1 MDTHLLYQNLAVIA
15 AFLLIYSL
23 IAGRFESKLVNG
35 PLLFLLTGWLLGP
48 GGLALLS
55 LSIDSAGIKLLAEL
69 TLVIVLFNDAANTN
83 WQILLANRQL
93 PIRLLM
99 IGLPLT
105 LIAGALFGHWI
116 FPDLPLLEMAIL
128 STILAPTDAAL
139 GKAVVSNPA
148 VPAPVRE
155 GLNQESGLNDGIC
168 VPVLLLLLALI
179 SPTEQHT
186 GTATLAITLMLEEI
200 GIGLL
205 VAFVLTSLTIRL
217 LKIAYLNGW
226 QLPLW
231 RQLTMPGLALLC
243 FALAQTL
250 GGSGFIAAFV
260 GGLFIGHRLGEH
272 KHAYMDSCE
281 GYGDLLSV
289 VIWMVFGATLMPML
303 PESAALAI
311 LALCR
316 CQPHPAADGAG
327 LAQPYRYRPQTRA
340 QALYRLVRAAG
351 PCQHRLC
358 GDGAA
363 KRAGAD
369 RPAPHHRHRALHH
382 HIERAAARPHRQP
395 LGRAFQASLS
405 QAAPIKMPPTGGIFF
420 RGMGH

>member
-1 MDTHLLYQNLAVIA
+1 MDASLIYQNLAVIA

-23 IAGRFESKLVNG
+23 IAGRFESRLING
-35 PLLFLLTGWLLGP
+35 PLLFLLMGWLLGP
-48 GGLALLS
+48 GGIELLS
-55 LSIDSAGIKLLAEL
+55 LSIDSDGIKLLAEL
-69 TLVIVLFNDAANTN
+69 TLVIVLFSDAANTN
-83 WQILLANRQL
+83 WQVLLANRSL
-93 PIRLLM
+93 PIRLLL

-105 LIAGALFGHWI
+105 LLAGTLFGRWVY
-116 FPDLPLLEMAIL
+116 PDLPLLELAIL

-148 VPAPVRE
+148 VPAPIRE

-179 SPTEQHT
+179 APTEQHSGT
-186 GTATLAITLMLEEI
+186 GLLAITLLLEEI

-205 VAFVLTSLTIRL
+205 VAWGLTTFTLRL
-217 LKIAYLNGW
+217 LKTSYLNGW

-260 GGLFIGHRLGEH
+260 GGLLMGRKLGEH
-272 KHAYMDSCE
+272 KHAYLDSCE

-303 PESAALAI
+303 TELLHWQYWLYAAASLTLLRMLPVWLSLLGTGLRLELKLFI
-311 LALCR
+311 GWFGPR
-316 CQPHPAADGAG
+316 G
-327 LAQPYRYRPQTRA
+327 LASIVFAVMVLQNEPALLGQRPIIAT
-340 QALYRLVRAAG
+340 V
-351 PCQHRLC
+351 LC
-358 GDGAA
+358 TIILSVI
-363 KRAGAD
+363 
-369 RPAPHHRHRALHH
+369 LHGLS
-382 HIERAAARPHRQP
+382 ANPWVARFKPR
-395 LGRAFQASLS
+395 
-405 QAAPIKMPPTGGIFF
+405 
-420 RGMGH
+420 

>member
-1 MDTHLLYQNLAVIA
+1 MDASLIYQNLAVIA

-23 IAGRFESKLVNG
+23 IAGRFESRLING
-35 PLLFLLTGWLLGP
+35 PLLFLLMGWLLGP
-48 GGLALLS
+48 GGIELLS
-55 LSIDSAGIKLLAEL
+55 LSIDSDGIKLLAEL
-69 TLVIVLFNDAANTN
+69 TLVIVLFSDAANTN
-83 WQILLANRQL
+83 WQVLLANRSL
-93 PIRLLM
+93 PIRLLL

-105 LIAGALFGHWI
+105 LLAGTLFGRWI
-116 FPDLPLLEMAIL
+116 YPDLPLLELAIL

-148 VPAPVRE
+148 VPAPIRE

-179 SPTEQHT
+179 APTEQHT
-186 GTATLAITLMLEEI
+186 GTGLLAITLLLEEI

-205 VAFVLTSLTIRL
+205 VAWGLTTFTLRL
-217 LKIAYLNGW
+217 LKTSYLNGW

-260 GGLFIGHRLGEH
+260 GGLLMGRKLGEH
-272 KHAYMDSCE
+272 KHAYLDSCE

-303 PESAALAI
+303 AELLHWQYWLYAAASLTLLRMVPVWLSLLGTGLKLELKLFI
-311 LALCR
+311 GWFGPR
-316 CQPHPAADGAG
+316 G
-327 LAQPYRYRPQTRA
+327 LASIVFAVMVLQNEPALLGQRPIIAT
-340 QALYRLVRAAG
+340 V
-351 PCQHRLC
+351 LC
-358 GDGAA
+358 TIILSVI
-363 KRAGAD
+363 
-369 RPAPHHRHRALHH
+369 LHGLT
-382 HIERAAARPHRQP
+382 ANPWVARFKPR
-395 LGRAFQASLS
+395 
-405 QAAPIKMPPTGGIFF
+405 
-420 RGMGH
+420 

>member
-1 MDTHLLYQNLAVIA
+1 MDASLIYQNLAVLA

-23 IAGRFESKLVNG
+23 IAGRFESRLING
-35 PLLFLLTGWLLGP
+35 PLLFLLMGWLLGS
-48 GGLALLS
+48 GGLGLLS
-55 LSIDSAGIKLLAEL
+55 LSINSNGIKLLAEL
-69 TLVIVLFNDAANTN
+69 TLVIVLFSDAANTN
-83 WQILLANRQL
+83 WQVLAANRAL
-93 PIRLLM
+93 PMRLLL

-105 LIAGALFGHWI
+105 LIGGTLFGLWLY
-116 FPDLPLLEMAIL
+116 PDLPLLEIAIL

-148 VPAPVRE
+148 VPAPIRE

-179 SPTEQHT
+179 APTEQHAGT
-186 GTATLAITLMLEEI
+186 GMLAVTLLLEEI

-205 VAFVLTSLTIRL
+205 VALVLASLTIRL
-217 LKIAYLNGW
+217 LKTSYLNGW

-260 GGLFIGHRLGEH
+260 GGLLIGHRLGEH

-303 PESAALAI
+303 PELLHWQYWLYAAASLTLLRMLPVWLSLLGTGLKPELKLFI
-311 LALCR
+311 GWFGPR
-316 CQPHPAADGAG
+316 G
-327 LAQPYRYRPQTRA
+327 LASIVFAVMVLQHEP
-340 QALYRLVRAAG
+340 ALLGQKPIIATVLCTIVLSVILHGISANPWVRRFKVA
-351 PCQHRLC
+351 
-358 GDGAA
+358 
-363 KRAGAD
+363 
-369 RPAPHHRHRALHH
+369 
-382 HIERAAARPHRQP
+382 
-395 LGRAFQASLS
+395 
-405 QAAPIKMPPTGGIFF
+405 
-420 RGMGH
+420 

>member
-1 MDTHLLYQNLAVIA
+1 MDASLIYQNLAVLA

-23 IAGRFESKLVNG
+23 IAGRFESRLING
-35 PLLFLLTGWLLGP
+35 PLLFLLMGWLLGP
-48 GGLALLS
+48 GGLGLLS
-55 LSIDSAGIKLLAEL
+55 LSVNSEGIKLLAEL

-83 WQILLANRQL
+83 WQVLAANRAL
-93 PIRLLM
+93 PIRLLL

-105 LIAGALFGHWI
+105 LLGGTLFGLWLY
-116 FPDLPLLEMAIL
+116 PDLPLLELAIL

-148 VPAPVRE
+148 VPAPIRE

-179 SPTEQHT
+179 APTEQHT
-186 GTATLAITLMLEEI
+186 GTGMLAMTLLLEEI

-205 VAFVLTSLTIRL
+205 VALVLTSLTIRL
-217 LKIAYLNGW
+217 LKTSYLNGW

-260 GGLFIGHRLGEH
+260 GGLLMGRRLGEH

-303 PESAALAI
+303 PILLHWQYWLYAAASLTLLRMLPVWLSLLGTGQPFELI
-311 LALCR
+311 LFIGWFGPR
-316 CQPHPAADGAG
+316 G
-327 LAQPYRYRPQTRA
+327 LASIVFAVMVLQHKP
-340 QALYRLVRAAG
+340 ALLGQEPIIATVLCTIILSVILHGISANPWVRRFKTA
-351 PCQHRLC
+351 
-358 GDGAA
+358 
-363 KRAGAD
+363 
-369 RPAPHHRHRALHH
+369 
-382 HIERAAARPHRQP
+382 
-395 LGRAFQASLS
+395 
-405 QAAPIKMPPTGGIFF
+405 
-420 RGMGH
+420 

>member
-1 MDTHLLYQNLAVIA
+1 MDASLIYQNLAVLA

-23 IAGRFESKLVNG
+23 IAGRFESRLING
-35 PLLFLLTGWLLGP
+35 PLLFLLMGWLLGS
-48 GGLALLS
+48 GGLGLLS
-55 LSIDSAGIKLLAEL
+55 LSINSNGIKLLAEL
-69 TLVIVLFNDAANTN
+69 TLVIVLFSDAANTN
-83 WQILLANRQL
+83 WQVLAANRAL
-93 PIRLLM
+93 PMRLLL

-105 LIAGALFGHWI
+105 LIGGTLFGLWLY
-116 FPDLPLLEMAIL
+116 PDLPLLEIAIL

-148 VPAPVRE
+148 VPAPIRE

-179 SPTEQHT
+179 APTEQHAGT
-186 GTATLAITLMLEEI
+186 GMLAVTLLLEEI

-205 VAFVLTSLTIRL
+205 VALVLVSLTIRL
-217 LKIAYLNGW
+217 LKTSYLNGW

-260 GGLFIGHRLGEH
+260 GGLLIGHRLGEH

-303 PESAALAI
+303 PELLHWQYWLYAAASLTLLRMLPVWLSLLGTGLKPELKLFI
-311 LALCR
+311 GWFGPR
-316 CQPHPAADGAG
+316 G
-327 LAQPYRYRPQTRA
+327 LASIVFAVMVLQHEP
-340 QALYRLVRAAG
+340 ALLGQKPIIATVLCTIVLSVILHGISANHWVRRFKAA
-351 PCQHRLC
+351 
-358 GDGAA
+358 
-363 KRAGAD
+363 
-369 RPAPHHRHRALHH
+369 
-382 HIERAAARPHRQP
+382 
-395 LGRAFQASLS
+395 
-405 QAAPIKMPPTGGIFF
+405 
-420 RGMGH
+420 

>member
-1 MDTHLLYQNLAVIA
+1 MDAHLLYQNLAVIA

-48 GGLALLS
+48 GGLELLS

-83 WQILLANRQL
+83 WQVLLANRQL
-93 PIRLLM
+93 PIRLLL

-105 LIAGALFGHWI
+105 LLCGALFGHWI

-179 SPTEQHT
+179 APTEQHA

-217 LKIAYLNGW
+217 LKITYLNGW

-289 VIWMVFGATLMPML
+289 VIWMVFGATLMPIL
-303 PESAALAI
+303 PELLHWQYWLYAI
-311 LALCR
+311 ASLTLLR
-316 CQPHPAADGAG
+316 MVPVWLSLIGTGLKPELKLFIGWFGPRG
-327 LAQPYRYRPQTRA
+327 LASIVFAVMVLQNEPSLIGQRPIIAT
-340 QALYRLVRAAG
+340 V
-351 PCQHRLC
+351 LC
-358 GDGAA
+358 TIILSVI
-363 KRAGAD
+363 
-369 RPAPHHRHRALHH
+369 LHGLTANPWV
-382 HIERAAARPHRQP
+382 ERFKPR
-395 LGRAFQASLS
+395 
-405 QAAPIKMPPTGGIFF
+405 
-420 RGMGH
+420 

>member
-1 MDTHLLYQNLAVIA
+1 MDAHLLYQNLAVIA
-15 AFLLIYSL
+15 AFLLLYSL

-48 GGLALLS
+48 GGLELLS

-83 WQILLANRQL
+83 WQVLLANRQL
-93 PIRLLM
+93 PIRLLL

-105 LIAGALFGHWI
+105 LLCGALFGHWI

-179 SPTEQHT
+179 APTEQHA
-186 GTATLAITLMLEEI
+186 GTARLAITLMLEEI

-217 LKIAYLNGW
+217 LKISYLNGW

-289 VIWMVFGATLMPML
+289 VIWMVFGATLMPIL
-303 PESAALAI
+303 PELLHWQYWLYAI
-311 LALCR
+311 ASLTLLR
-316 CQPHPAADGAG
+316 MVPVWLSLIGTGLKPELKLFIGWFGPRG
-327 LAQPYRYRPQTRA
+327 LASIVFAVMVLQNEP
-340 QALYRLVRAAG
+340 ALIGQG
-351 PCQHRLC
+351 PIIATVLC
-358 GDGAA
+358 TIILSVI
-363 KRAGAD
+363 
-369 RPAPHHRHRALHH
+369 LHGLTANPWV
-382 HIERAAARPHRQP
+382 ERFKPR
-395 LGRAFQASLS
+395 
-405 QAAPIKMPPTGGIFF
+405 
-420 RGMGH
+420 

>member
-1 MDTHLLYQNLAVIA
+1 MDASLIYQNLAVIA

-23 IAGRFESKLVNG
+23 IAGRFESRLING
-35 PLLFLLTGWLLGP
+35 PLLFLLMGWLLGP
-48 GGLALLS
+48 GGIELLS
-55 LSIDSAGIKLLAEL
+55 LSIDSDGIKLLAEL
-69 TLVIVLFNDAANTN
+69 TLVIVLFSDAANTN
-83 WQILLANRQL
+83 WQVLLANRSL
-93 PIRLLM
+93 PIRLLL

-105 LIAGALFGHWI
+105 LAAGTLFGRWI
-116 FPDLPLLEMAIL
+116 YPDLPLLELAIL

-148 VPAPVRE
+148 VPAPIRE

-179 SPTEQHT
+179 APTEQHSGT
-186 GTATLAITLMLEEI
+186 GLLAITLLLEEI

-205 VAFVLTSLTIRL
+205 VAWGLTTFTLRL
-217 LKIAYLNGW
+217 LKASYLNGW

-260 GGLFIGHRLGEH
+260 GGLLMGRKLGEH
-272 KHAYMDSCE
+272 KHAYLDSCE

-303 PESAALAI
+303 AELLHWQYWLYAAASLTLLRMLPVWLSLLGTGLKLELKLFI
-311 LALCR
+311 GWFGPR
-316 CQPHPAADGAG
+316 G
-327 LAQPYRYRPQTRA
+327 LASIVFAVMVLQNEPALLGQRPIIAT
-340 QALYRLVRAAG
+340 V
-351 PCQHRLC
+351 LC
-358 GDGAA
+358 TIILSVI
-363 KRAGAD
+363 
-369 RPAPHHRHRALHH
+369 LHGLT
-382 HIERAAARPHRQP
+382 ANPWVARFKPR
-395 LGRAFQASLS
+395 
-405 QAAPIKMPPTGGIFF
+405 
-420 RGMGH
+420 

>member
-1 MDTHLLYQNLAVIA
+1 MDAHLLYQNLAVIA

-48 GGLALLS
+48 GGLELLS

-83 WQILLANRQL
+83 WQVLLANRQL
-93 PIRLLM
+93 PIRLLL

-105 LIAGALFGHWI
+105 LLCGALFGHWI

-179 SPTEQHT
+179 APTEQHA

-217 LKIAYLNGW
+217 LKISYLNGW

-289 VIWMVFGATLMPML
+289 VIWMVFGATLMPIL
-303 PESAALAI
+303 PELLHWQYWLYAI
-311 LALCR
+311 ASLTLLR
-316 CQPHPAADGAG
+316 MVPVWLSLIGTGLKPELKLFIGWFGPRG
-327 LAQPYRYRPQTRA
+327 LASIVFAVMVLQNEPSLIGQRPIIAT
-340 QALYRLVRAAG
+340 V
-351 PCQHRLC
+351 LC
-358 GDGAA
+358 TIILSVI
-363 KRAGAD
+363 
-369 RPAPHHRHRALHH
+369 LHGLSATPWV
-382 HIERAAARPHRQP
+382 ERFKPR
-395 LGRAFQASLS
+395 
-405 QAAPIKMPPTGGIFF
+405 
-420 RGMGH
+420 

>member
-1 MDTHLLYQNLAVIA
+1 MDASLIYQNLAVLA

-23 IAGRFESKLVNG
+23 LAGRFESRLING
-35 PLLFLLTGWLLGP
+35 PLLFLLMGWLLGP
-48 GGLALLS
+48 GGLGLMS
-55 LSIDSAGIKLLAEL
+55 LSVDSEGIKLLAEL

-83 WQILLANRQL
+83 WQVLAANRAL
-93 PIRLLM
+93 PIRLLL

-105 LIAGALFGHWI
+105 LLGGTLFGLWLY
-116 FPDLPLLEMAIL
+116 PDLPLLELAIL

-148 VPAPVRE
+148 VPAPIRE

-179 SPTEQHT
+179 APTEQHAGT
-186 GTATLAITLMLEEI
+186 GMLAITLLLEEI

-205 VAFVLTSLTIRL
+205 VALVLTSLIIRL
-217 LKIAYLNGW
+217 LKTSYLNGW

-231 RQLTMPGLALLC
+231 RQLTMPRLALLC

-260 GGLFIGHRLGEH
+260 GGLLMGRRLGDH

-303 PESAALAI
+303 PDLLHWQYWLYAVASLTLLRMLPVWLSLLGTGLKPELI
-311 LALCR
+311 LFIGWFGPR
-316 CQPHPAADGAG
+316 G
-327 LAQPYRYRPQTRA
+327 LASIVFAVMVLQHEP
-340 QALYRLVRAAG
+340 ALLGQEPIIATVLCTIILSVILHGISANPWVRRFKTA
-351 PCQHRLC
+351 
-358 GDGAA
+358 
-363 KRAGAD
+363 
-369 RPAPHHRHRALHH
+369 
-382 HIERAAARPHRQP
+382 
-395 LGRAFQASLS
+395 
-405 QAAPIKMPPTGGIFF
+405 
-420 RGMGH
+420 

>member
-1 MDTHLLYQNLAVIA
+1 MDASLIYQNLAVIA

-23 IAGRFESKLVNG
+23 IAGRFESRLING
-35 PLLFLLTGWLLGP
+35 PLLFLLMGWLLGP
-48 GGLALLS
+48 GGIELLS
-55 LSIDSAGIKLLAEL
+55 LSIDSDGIKLLAEL
-69 TLVIVLFNDAANTN
+69 TLVIVLFSDAANTD
-83 WQILLANRQL
+83 WQVLLANRSL
-93 PIRLLM
+93 PIRLLL

-105 LIAGALFGHWI
+105 LLAGALFGHWL
-116 FPDLPLLEMAIL
+116 FPDLPLLELAIL

-148 VPAPVRE
+148 VPAPIRE

-179 SPTEQHT
+179 APTEQHSGT
-186 GTATLAITLMLEEI
+186 GLLALTLLLEEI

-205 VAFVLTSLTIRL
+205 VAWGLTTFTLRL
-217 LKIAYLNGW
+217 LKTSYLNGW

-260 GGLFIGHRLGEH
+260 GGLLMGRKLGEH
-272 KHAYMDSCE
+272 KHAYLDSCE

-303 PESAALAI
+303 AELLHWQYWLYAAASLTLLRMVPVWLSLLGTGLKLELKLFI
-311 LALCR
+311 GWFGPR
-316 CQPHPAADGAG
+316 G
-327 LAQPYRYRPQTRA
+327 LASIVFAVMVLQNEPALLGQRPIIAT
-340 QALYRLVRAAG
+340 V
-351 PCQHRLC
+351 LC
-358 GDGAA
+358 TIILSVI
-363 KRAGAD
+363 
-369 RPAPHHRHRALHH
+369 LHGLT
-382 HIERAAARPHRQP
+382 ANPWVARFKPR
-395 LGRAFQASLS
+395 
-405 QAAPIKMPPTGGIFF
+405 
-420 RGMGH
+420 

>member
-1 MDTHLLYQNLAVIA
+1 MDAHLLYQNLAVIA
-15 AFLLIYSL
+15 AFLLLYSL

-48 GGLALLS
+48 GGLELLS

-83 WQILLANRQL
+83 WQVLLANRQL
-93 PIRLLM
+93 PIRLLL

-105 LIAGALFGHWI
+105 LLCGALFGHWI

-179 SPTEQHT
+179 APTEQHA

-205 VAFVLTSLTIRL
+205 VAFVLTSFTIRL
-217 LKIAYLNGW
+217 LKISYLNGW

-289 VIWMVFGATLMPML
+289 VIWMVFGATLMPIL
-303 PESAALAI
+303 PELLHWQYWLYAI
-311 LALCR
+311 ASLTLLR
-316 CQPHPAADGAG
+316 MVPVWLSLIGTGLKPELKLFIGWFGPRG
-327 LAQPYRYRPQTRA
+327 LASIVFAVMVLQNEPSLIGQRPIIAT
-340 QALYRLVRAAG
+340 V
-351 PCQHRLC
+351 LC
-358 GDGAA
+358 TIILSVI
-363 KRAGAD
+363 
-369 RPAPHHRHRALHH
+369 LHGLTANPWV
-382 HIERAAARPHRQP
+382 ERFKPR
-395 LGRAFQASLS
+395 
-405 QAAPIKMPPTGGIFF
+405 
-420 RGMGH
+420 

>member
-1 MDTHLLYQNLAVIA
+1 MDASLIYQNLAVIA
-15 AFLLIYSL
+15 AFLLVYSL
-23 IAGRFESKLVNG
+23 IAGRFESRLVNG
-35 PLLFLLTGWLLGP
+35 PLLFLLMGWLLGP
-48 GGLALLS
+48 GGIELLS
-55 LSIDSAGIKLLAEL
+55 LSIDSDGIKLLAEL
-69 TLVIVLFNDAANTN
+69 TLVIVLFSDAANTN
-83 WQILLANRQL
+83 WQVLLANRAL
-93 PIRLLM
+93 PIRLLL

-105 LIAGALFGHWI
+105 LAAGALFGHWL

-148 VPAPVRE
+148 VPAPIRE

-179 SPTEQHT
+179 APTEQHSGT
-186 GTATLAITLMLEEI
+186 GLLALTLLLEEI

-205 VAFVLTSLTIRL
+205 VAWGLTSLTLRL
-217 LKIAYLNGW
+217 LKTSYLNGW

-260 GGLFIGHRLGEH
+260 GGLLIGRKLGEH
-272 KHAYMDSCE
+272 KHAYLDSCE

-303 PESAALAI
+303 TELLHWQYWLYAAASLTLLRMLPVWLSLLGTGLKPELKLFI
-311 LALCR
+311 GWFGPR
-316 CQPHPAADGAG
+316 G
-327 LAQPYRYRPQTRA
+327 LASIVFAVMVLQHEPTLLGQRPIIAT
-340 QALYRLVRAAG
+340 V
-351 PCQHRLC
+351 LC
-358 GDGAA
+358 TIILSVILHGISANPWVA
-363 KRAGAD
+363 RFK
-369 RPAPHHRHRALHH
+369 PH
-382 HIERAAARPHRQP
+382 
-395 LGRAFQASLS
+395 
-405 QAAPIKMPPTGGIFF
+405 
-420 RGMGH
+420 

>member
-1 MDTHLLYQNLAVIA
+1 MDASLIYQNLAVIA

-23 IAGRFESKLVNG
+23 IAGRFESRLING
-35 PLLFLLTGWLLGP
+35 PLLFLLMGWLLGP
-48 GGLALLS
+48 GGIELLS
-55 LSIDSAGIKLLAEL
+55 LSIDSDGIKLLAEL
-69 TLVIVLFNDAANTN
+69 TLVIVLFSDAANTN
-83 WQILLANRQL
+83 WQVLLANRSL
-93 PIRLLM
+93 PIRLLL

-105 LIAGALFGHWI
+105 LLAGTLFGRWVY
-116 FPDLPLLEMAIL
+116 PDLPLLELAIL

-148 VPAPVRE
+148 VPAPIRE

-179 SPTEQHT
+179 APTEQHSGT
-186 GTATLAITLMLEEI
+186 GLLAITLLLEEI

-205 VAFVLTSLTIRL
+205 VAWGLTTFTLRL
-217 LKIAYLNGW
+217 LKASYLNGW

-260 GGLFIGHRLGEH
+260 GGLLMGRKLGEH
-272 KHAYMDSCE
+272 KHAYLDSCE

-303 PESAALAI
+303 TELLHWQYWLYAAASLTLLRMVPVWLSLLGTGLKLELKLFI
-311 LALCR
+311 GWFGPR
-316 CQPHPAADGAG
+316 G
-327 LAQPYRYRPQTRA
+327 LASIVFAVMVLQNEP
-340 QALYRLVRAAG
+340 
-351 PCQHRLC
+351 
-358 GDGAA
+358 
-363 KRAGAD
+363 
-369 RPAPHHRHRALHH
+369 ALHGQRPIIATVLCTIILSVILH
-382 HIERAAARPHRQP
+382 GLTANPWVARFKPR
-395 LGRAFQASLS
+395 
-405 QAAPIKMPPTGGIFF
+405 
-420 RGMGH
+420 

>member
-1 MDTHLLYQNLAVIA
+1 MDAHLLYQNLAVIA
-15 AFLLIYSL
+15 AFLLLYSL

-48 GGLALLS
+48 GGLELLS

-83 WQILLANRQL
+83 WQVLLANRQL
-93 PIRLLM
+93 PIRLLL

-105 LIAGALFGHWI
+105 LLCGALFGHWL

-148 VPAPVRE
+148 VPAPLRE

-179 SPTEQHT
+179 APTEEHT
-186 GTATLAITLMLEEI
+186 GTAALAITLMLEEI

-217 LKIAYLNGW
+217 LKVSYLNGW

-260 GGLFIGHRLGEH
+260 GGLLMGRRLGEH

-289 VIWMVFGATLMPML
+289 VIWMVFGATLMPIL
-303 PESAALAI
+303 PELLHWQYWLYAI
-311 LALCR
+311 ASLTLLRMAPVWLSLIGTDLKPELKLFIGWFGPR
-316 CQPHPAADGAG
+316 G
-327 LAQPYRYRPQTRA
+327 LASIVFAVMVLQNEPSLIGQRPIIAT
-340 QALYRLVRAAG
+340 V
-351 PCQHRLC
+351 LC
-358 GDGAA
+358 TIILSVI
-363 KRAGAD
+363 
-369 RPAPHHRHRALHH
+369 LHGLTANPWV
-382 HIERAAARPHRQP
+382 ERFKPR
-395 LGRAFQASLS
+395 
-405 QAAPIKMPPTGGIFF
+405 
-420 RGMGH
+420 

>member
-1 MDTHLLYQNLAVIA
+1 MDASLIYQNLAVFA

-23 IAGRFESKLVNG
+23 IAGRFESRLING
-35 PLLFLLTGWLLGP
+35 PLLFLLMGWLLGP
-48 GGLALLS
+48 GGLGLLS
-55 LSIDSAGIKLLAEL
+55 LSVNSEGIKLLAEL

-83 WQILLANRQL
+83 WQVLAANRAL
-93 PIRLLM
+93 PIRLLL

-105 LIAGALFGHWI
+105 LLGGTLFGLWLY
-116 FPDLPLLEMAIL
+116 PDLPLLELAIL

-148 VPAPVRE
+148 VPAPIRE

-179 SPTEQHT
+179 APTEQHT
-186 GTATLAITLMLEEI
+186 GTGMLAMTLLLEEI

-205 VAFVLTSLTIRL
+205 VALVLTSLTIRL
-217 LKIAYLNGW
+217 LKTSYLNGW

-260 GGLFIGHRLGEH
+260 GGLLMGRRLGEH

-303 PESAALAI
+303 PMLLHWQYWLYAAASLTLLRMLPVWLSLLGTGQSFELKLFI
-311 LALCR
+311 GWFGPR
-316 CQPHPAADGAG
+316 G
-327 LAQPYRYRPQTRA
+327 LASIVFAVMVLQHEP
-340 QALYRLVRAAG
+340 ALLGQEPIIATVLCTIILSVILHSISANPWVRRFKTA
-351 PCQHRLC
+351 
-358 GDGAA
+358 
-363 KRAGAD
+363 
-369 RPAPHHRHRALHH
+369 
-382 HIERAAARPHRQP
+382 
-395 LGRAFQASLS
+395 
-405 QAAPIKMPPTGGIFF
+405 
-420 RGMGH
+420 

>member
-1 MDTHLLYQNLAVIA
+1 MDASLIYQNLAVIA

-23 IAGRFESKLVNG
+23 IAGRFESRLING
-35 PLLFLLTGWLLGP
+35 PLLFLLMGWLLGP
-48 GGLALLS
+48 GGIELLS
-55 LSIDSAGIKLLAEL
+55 LSIDSDGIKLLAEL
-69 TLVIVLFNDAANTN
+69 TLVIVLFSDAANTN
-83 WQILLANRQL
+83 WQVLLANRSL
-93 PIRLLM
+93 PIRLLL

-105 LIAGALFGHWI
+105 LLAGTLFGRWVY
-116 FPDLPLLEMAIL
+116 PDLPLLELAIL

-148 VPAPVRE
+148 VPAPIRE

-179 SPTEQHT
+179 APTEQHSGT
-186 GTATLAITLMLEEI
+186 GLLAITLLLEEI

-205 VAFVLTSLTIRL
+205 VAWGLTTFTLRL
-217 LKIAYLNGW
+217 LKASYLNGW

-260 GGLFIGHRLGEH
+260 GGLLMGRKLGEH
-272 KHAYMDSCE
+272 KHAYLDSCE

-303 PESAALAI
+303 AELLHWQYWLYAAASLTLLRMLPVWLSLLGTGLKLELKLFI
-311 LALCR
+311 GWFGPR
-316 CQPHPAADGAG
+316 G
-327 LAQPYRYRPQTRA
+327 LASIVFAVMVLQNEPALLGQRPIIAT
-340 QALYRLVRAAG
+340 V
-351 PCQHRLC
+351 LC
-358 GDGAA
+358 TIILSVI
-363 KRAGAD
+363 
-369 RPAPHHRHRALHH
+369 LHGLT
-382 HIERAAARPHRQP
+382 ANPWVARFKPR
-395 LGRAFQASLS
+395 
-405 QAAPIKMPPTGGIFF
+405 
-420 RGMGH
+420 

>member
-15 AFLLIYSL
+15 AFLLVYSL

-48 GGLALLS
+48 GGLELLS

-83 WQILLANRQL
+83 WQVLLANRQL
-93 PIRLLM
+93 PIRLLL

-105 LIAGALFGHWI
+105 LLCGALFGHWI

-179 SPTEQHT
+179 APTEQHA

-217 LKIAYLNGW
+217 LKISYLNGW

-289 VIWMVFGATLMPML
+289 VIWMVFGATLMPIL
-303 PESAALAI
+303 PELLHWQYWLYAI
-311 LALCR
+311 ASLTLLR
-316 CQPHPAADGAG
+316 MVPVWLSLIGTGLKPELKLFIGWFGPRG
-327 LAQPYRYRPQTRA
+327 LASIVFAVMVLQNEPSLIGQRPIIAT
-340 QALYRLVRAAG
+340 V
-351 PCQHRLC
+351 LC
-358 GDGAA
+358 TIILSVI
-363 KRAGAD
+363 
-369 RPAPHHRHRALHH
+369 LHGLTANPWV
-382 HIERAAARPHRQP
+382 ERFKPR
-395 LGRAFQASLS
+395 
-405 QAAPIKMPPTGGIFF
+405 
-420 RGMGH
+420 

>member
-1 MDTHLLYQNLAVIA
+1 MDASLIYQNLAVLA

-23 IAGRFESKLVNG
+23 IAGRFESRLING
-35 PLLFLLTGWLLGP
+35 PLLFLLMGWLLGP
-48 GGLALLS
+48 GGLGLLS
-55 LSIDSAGIKLLAEL
+55 LSVNSEGIKLLAEL

-83 WQILLANRQL
+83 WQVLAANRAL
-93 PIRLLM
+93 PIRLLL

-105 LIAGALFGHWI
+105 LLGGTLFGLWLY
-116 FPDLPLLEMAIL
+116 PDLPLLELAIL

-148 VPAPVRE
+148 VPAPIRE

-179 SPTEQHT
+179 APTEQHAGT
-186 GTATLAITLMLEEI
+186 GMLAITLLLEEI

-205 VAFVLTSLTIRL
+205 VALVLTSLTIRL
-217 LKIAYLNGW
+217 LKTSYLNGW

-260 GGLFIGHRLGEH
+260 GGLLMGRRLGEH

-303 PESAALAI
+303 PMLLHWQYWLYAAASLTLLRMLPVWLSLLGTGQSFELKLFI
-311 LALCR
+311 GWFGPR
-316 CQPHPAADGAG
+316 G
-327 LAQPYRYRPQTRA
+327 LASIVFAVMVLQHEP
-340 QALYRLVRAAG
+340 ALLGQEPIIATVLCTIILSVILHGISANPWVRRFKTA
-351 PCQHRLC
+351 
-358 GDGAA
+358 
-363 KRAGAD
+363 
-369 RPAPHHRHRALHH
+369 
-382 HIERAAARPHRQP
+382 
-395 LGRAFQASLS
+395 
-405 QAAPIKMPPTGGIFF
+405 
-420 RGMGH
+420 

>member
-1 MDTHLLYQNLAVIA
+1 MDAHLLYQNLAVIA
-15 AFLLIYSL
+15 AFLLVYSL

-48 GGLALLS
+48 GGLELLS

-83 WQILLANRQL
+83 WQVLLANRQL
-93 PIRLLM
+93 PIRLLL

-105 LIAGALFGHWI
+105 LLCGALFGHWI

-179 SPTEQHT
+179 APTEQHA

-217 LKIAYLNGW
+217 LKISYLNGW

-289 VIWMVFGATLMPML
+289 VIWMVFGATLMPIL
-303 PESAALAI
+303 PELLHWQYWLYAI
-311 LALCR
+311 ASLTLLR
-316 CQPHPAADGAG
+316 MVPVWLSLIGTGLKPELKLFIGWFGPRG
-327 LAQPYRYRPQTRA
+327 LASIVFAVMVLQNEPSLIGQRPIIAT
-340 QALYRLVRAAG
+340 V
-351 PCQHRLC
+351 LC
-358 GDGAA
+358 TIILSVL
-363 KRAGAD
+363 
-369 RPAPHHRHRALHH
+369 LHGLTANPWV
-382 HIERAAARPHRQP
+382 ERFKPR
-395 LGRAFQASLS
+395 
-405 QAAPIKMPPTGGIFF
+405 
-420 RGMGH
+420 

>member
-1 MDTHLLYQNLAVIA
+1 MDASLIYQNLAVIA

-23 IAGRFESKLVNG
+23 IAGRFESRLING
-35 PLLFLLTGWLLGP
+35 PLLFLLMGWLLGP
-48 GGLALLS
+48 GGIELLS
-55 LSIDSAGIKLLAEL
+55 LSIDSDGIKLLAEL
-69 TLVIVLFNDAANTN
+69 TLVIVLFSDAANTN
-83 WQILLANRQL
+83 WQVLLANRSL
-93 PIRLLM
+93 PIRLLL

-105 LIAGALFGHWI
+105 LLAGTLFGRWVY
-116 FPDLPLLEMAIL
+116 PDLPLLELAIL

-148 VPAPVRE
+148 VPAPIRE

-179 SPTEQHT
+179 APTEQHSGT
-186 GTATLAITLMLEEI
+186 GLLAITLLLEEI

-205 VAFVLTSLTIRL
+205 VAWGLTTFTLRL
-217 LKIAYLNGW
+217 LKTSYLNGW

-260 GGLFIGHRLGEH
+260 GGLLMGRKLGEH
-272 KHAYMDSCE
+272 KHAYLDSCE

-303 PESAALAI
+303 AELLHWQYWLYAAASLTLLRMVPVWLSLLGTGLKLELKLFI
-311 LALCR
+311 GWFGPR
-316 CQPHPAADGAG
+316 G
-327 LAQPYRYRPQTRA
+327 LASIVFAVMVLQNEPALLGQRPIIAT
-340 QALYRLVRAAG
+340 V
-351 PCQHRLC
+351 LC
-358 GDGAA
+358 TIILSII
-363 KRAGAD
+363 
-369 RPAPHHRHRALHH
+369 LHGLT
-382 HIERAAARPHRQP
+382 ANPWVARFKPR
-395 LGRAFQASLS
+395 
-405 QAAPIKMPPTGGIFF
+405 
-420 RGMGH
+420 

>member
-1 MDTHLLYQNLAVIA
+1 MDAHLLYQNLAVIA
-15 AFLLIYSL
+15 AFLLVYSL

-48 GGLALLS
+48 GGLELLS

-83 WQILLANRQL
+83 WQVLLANRQL
-93 PIRLLM
+93 PIRLLL

-105 LIAGALFGHWI
+105 LLCGALFGHWI

-179 SPTEQHT
+179 APTEQHA

-217 LKIAYLNGW
+217 LKISYLNGW

-289 VIWMVFGATLMPML
+289 VIWMVFGATLMPIL
-303 PESAALAI
+303 PELLHWQYWLYAI
-311 LALCR
+311 ASLTLLR
-316 CQPHPAADGAG
+316 MVPVWLSLIGTGLKPELKLFIGWFGPRG
-327 LAQPYRYRPQTRA
+327 LASIVFAVMVLQNEPALIGQRPIIAT
-340 QALYRLVRAAG
+340 V
-351 PCQHRLC
+351 LC
-358 GDGAA
+358 AIILSVI
-363 KRAGAD
+363 
-369 RPAPHHRHRALHH
+369 LHGLTANPWV
-382 HIERAAARPHRQP
+382 ERFKPR
-395 LGRAFQASLS
+395 
-405 QAAPIKMPPTGGIFF
+405 
-420 RGMGH
+420 

>member
-1 MDTHLLYQNLAVIA
+1 MDAHLLYQNLAVIA

-48 GGLALLS
+48 GGLELLS
-55 LSIDSAGIKLLAEL
+55 LSIDSSGIKLLAEL

-83 WQILLANRQL
+83 WQVLLANRQL
-93 PIRLLM
+93 PIRLLL
-99 IGLPLT
+99 IGLLLT
-105 LIAGALFGHWI
+105 LLCGALFGHWI

-179 SPTEQHT
+179 APTEQHA

-217 LKIAYLNGW
+217 LKISYLNGW

-289 VIWMVFGATLMPML
+289 VIWMVFGATLMPILPELLHWQYWLYAIASLTLLRML
-303 PESAALAI
+303 PVWLSLIGTGLKPELKLFI
-311 LALCR
+311 GWFGPR
-316 CQPHPAADGAG
+316 G
-327 LAQPYRYRPQTRA
+327 LASIVFAVMVLQNEPSLIGQRPIIAT
-340 QALYRLVRAAG
+340 V
-351 PCQHRLC
+351 LC
-358 GDGAA
+358 TIILSVI
-363 KRAGAD
+363 
-369 RPAPHHRHRALHH
+369 LHGLTANPWV
-382 HIERAAARPHRQP
+382 ERFKPR
-395 LGRAFQASLS
+395 
-405 QAAPIKMPPTGGIFF
+405 
-420 RGMGH
+420 

>member
-1 MDTHLLYQNLAVIA
+1 MDAHLLYQNLAVIA
-15 AFLLIYSL
+15 AFLLLYSL

-48 GGLALLS
+48 GGLELLS

-83 WQILLANRQL
+83 WQVLLANRQL
-93 PIRLLM
+93 PIRLLL

-105 LIAGALFGHWI
+105 LLCGALFGHWL

-148 VPAPVRE
+148 VPAPLRE

-179 SPTEQHT
+179 APTEQHA

-217 LKIAYLNGW
+217 LKISYLNGW

-243 FALAQTL
+243 FAQAQTL

-289 VIWMVFGATLMPML
+289 VIWMVFGATLMPIL
-303 PESAALAI
+303 PELLHWQFWLYAAASLTLLRMVPVWLSLI
-311 LALCR
+311 GTGLKPELKLFIGWFGPR
-316 CQPHPAADGAG
+316 G
-327 LAQPYRYRPQTRA
+327 LASIVFAVMVLQNEPALLGQRPIIATV
-340 QALYRLVRAAG
+340 LSTIILSVI
-351 PCQHRLC
+351 
-358 GDGAA
+358 
-363 KRAGAD
+363 
-369 RPAPHHRHRALHH
+369 LHGLS
-382 HIERAAARPHRQP
+382 ANPWVARFKPR
-395 LGRAFQASLS
+395 
-405 QAAPIKMPPTGGIFF
+405 
-420 RGMGH
+420 

>member
-1 MDTHLLYQNLAVIA
+1 MDAHLLYQNLAVIA
-15 AFLLIYSL
+15 AFLLLYSL

-48 GGLALLS
+48 GGLELLS

-83 WQILLANRQL
+83 WQVLLANRQL
-93 PIRLLM
+93 PIRLLL

-105 LIAGALFGHWI
+105 LLCGALFGHWI

-179 SPTEQHT
+179 APTEQHA
-186 GTATLAITLMLEEI
+186 GTARLAITLMLEEI

-217 LKIAYLNGW
+217 LKISYLNGW

-289 VIWMVFGATLMPML
+289 VIWMVFGATLMPIL
-303 PESAALAI
+303 PELLHWQYWLYAI
-311 LALCR
+311 ASLTLLR
-316 CQPHPAADGAG
+316 MVPVWLSLIGTGLKPELKLFIGWFGPRG
-327 LAQPYRYRPQTRA
+327 LASIVFAVMVLQNEPSLIGQRPIIAT
-340 QALYRLVRAAG
+340 V
-351 PCQHRLC
+351 LC
-358 GDGAA
+358 TIILSVI
-363 KRAGAD
+363 
-369 RPAPHHRHRALHH
+369 LHGLTANPWV
-382 HIERAAARPHRQP
+382 ERFKPR
-395 LGRAFQASLS
+395 
-405 QAAPIKMPPTGGIFF
+405 
-420 RGMGH
+420 

>member
-1 MDTHLLYQNLAVIA
+1 MDASLIYQNLAVFA

-23 IAGRFESKLVNG
+23 IAGRFESRLING
-35 PLLFLLTGWLLGP
+35 PLLFLLMGWLLGP
-48 GGLALLS
+48 GGLGLLS
-55 LSIDSAGIKLLAEL
+55 LSVNSEGIKLLAEL

-83 WQILLANRQL
+83 WQVLAANRAL
-93 PIRLLM
+93 PIRLLL

-105 LIAGALFGHWI
+105 LLGGTLFGLWLY
-116 FPDLPLLEMAIL
+116 PDLPLLELAIL

-148 VPAPVRE
+148 VPAPIRE

-179 SPTEQHT
+179 APTEQHT
-186 GTATLAITLMLEEI
+186 GTGMLAMTLLLEEI

-205 VAFVLTSLTIRL
+205 VALVLTSLTIRL
-217 LKIAYLNGW
+217 LKTSYLNGW

-260 GGLFIGHRLGEH
+260 GGLLMGRRLGEH

-303 PESAALAI
+303 PILLHWQYWLYAAASLTLLRMLPVWLSLLGTGLKPELI
-311 LALCR
+311 LFIGWFGPR
-316 CQPHPAADGAG
+316 G
-327 LAQPYRYRPQTRA
+327 LASIVFAVMVLQHKP
-340 QALYRLVRAAG
+340 ALLGQEPIIATVLCTIILSVILHGISANPWVRRFKTA
-351 PCQHRLC
+351 
-358 GDGAA
+358 
-363 KRAGAD
+363 
-369 RPAPHHRHRALHH
+369 
-382 HIERAAARPHRQP
+382 
-395 LGRAFQASLS
+395 
-405 QAAPIKMPPTGGIFF
+405 
-420 RGMGH
+420 

>member
-1 MDTHLLYQNLAVIA
+1 MDASLIYQNLAVIA

-23 IAGRFESKLVNG
+23 IAGRFESRLING
-35 PLLFLLTGWLLGP
+35 PLLFLLMGWLLGP
-48 GGLALLS
+48 GGIELLS
-55 LSIDSAGIKLLAEL
+55 LSIDSDGIKLLAEL
-69 TLVIVLFNDAANTN
+69 TLVIVLFSDAANTN
-83 WQILLANRQL
+83 WQVLLANRSL
-93 PIRLLM
+93 PIRLLL

-105 LIAGALFGHWI
+105 LLAGTLFGRWI
-116 FPDLPLLEMAIL
+116 YPDLPLLELAIL

-148 VPAPVRE
+148 VPAPIRE

-179 SPTEQHT
+179 APTEQHSGT
-186 GTATLAITLMLEEI
+186 GLLAITLLLEEI

-205 VAFVLTSLTIRL
+205 VAWGLTTFTLRL
-217 LKIAYLNGW
+217 LKTSYLNGW

-260 GGLFIGHRLGEH
+260 GGLLMGRKLGEH
-272 KHAYMDSCE
+272 KHAYLDSCE

-303 PESAALAI
+303 AELLHWQYWLYAAASLTLLRMLPVWLSLLGTGLKLELKLFI
-311 LALCR
+311 GWFGPR
-316 CQPHPAADGAG
+316 G
-327 LAQPYRYRPQTRA
+327 LASIVFAVMVLQNEPALLGQRPIIAT
-340 QALYRLVRAAG
+340 V
-351 PCQHRLC
+351 LC
-358 GDGAA
+358 TIILSVI
-363 KRAGAD
+363 
-369 RPAPHHRHRALHH
+369 LHGLT
-382 HIERAAARPHRQP
+382 ANPWVARFKPR
-395 LGRAFQASLS
+395 
-405 QAAPIKMPPTGGIFF
+405 
-420 RGMGH
+420 

>member
-1 MDTHLLYQNLAVIA
+1 MDASLIYQNLAVIA

-23 IAGRFESKLVNG
+23 IAGRFESRLING
-35 PLLFLLTGWLLGP
+35 PLLFLLMGWLLGP
-48 GGLALLS
+48 GGIELLS
-55 LSIDSAGIKLLAEL
+55 LSIDSDGIKLLAEL
-69 TLVIVLFNDAANTN
+69 TLVIVLFSDAANTN
-83 WQILLANRQL
+83 WQVLLANRSL
-93 PIRLLM
+93 PIRLLL

-105 LIAGALFGHWI
+105 LAAGTLFGRWI
-116 FPDLPLLEMAIL
+116 YPDLPLLEIAIL

-148 VPAPVRE
+148 VPAPIRE

-179 SPTEQHT
+179 APTEQHSGT
-186 GTATLAITLMLEEI
+186 GLLAITLLLEEI

-205 VAFVLTSLTIRL
+205 VAWGLTTFTLRL
-217 LKIAYLNGW
+217 LKTSYLNGW

-260 GGLFIGHRLGEH
+260 GGLLMGRKLGEH
-272 KHAYMDSCE
+272 KHAYLDSCE

-303 PESAALAI
+303 AELLHWQYWLYAAASLTLLRMVPVWLSLLGTGLKLELKLFI
-311 LALCR
+311 GWFGPR
-316 CQPHPAADGAG
+316 G
-327 LAQPYRYRPQTRA
+327 LASIVFAVMVLQNEPALLGQRPIIAT
-340 QALYRLVRAAG
+340 V
-351 PCQHRLC
+351 LC
-358 GDGAA
+358 TIILSVI
-363 KRAGAD
+363 
-369 RPAPHHRHRALHH
+369 LHGLT
-382 HIERAAARPHRQP
+382 ANPWVARFKPR
-395 LGRAFQASLS
+395 
-405 QAAPIKMPPTGGIFF
+405 
-420 RGMGH
+420 

>member
-1 MDTHLLYQNLAVIA
+1 MDASLIYQNLAVIA
-15 AFLLIYSL
+15 AFLLVYSL
-23 IAGRFESKLVNG
+23 IAGRFESRLING
-35 PLLFLLTGWLLGP
+35 PLLFMLVGWLLGTD
-48 GGLALLS
+48 GLALLS
-55 LSIDSAGIKLLAEL
+55 LSINSEGIKLLAEL
-69 TLVIVLFNDAANTN
+69 SLVIVLFNDAANTN
-83 WQILLANRQL
+83 WQVLQANRQL
-93 PIRLLM
+93 PLRLLL

-105 LIAGALFGHWI
+105 LVGGALFGHWL
-116 FPDLPLLEMAIL
+116 FPELPLLEMAIL

-179 SPTEQHT
+179 APTEQHS
-186 GTATLAITLMLEEI
+186 GTAMLAITLMLEEI

-217 LKIAYLNGW
+217 LKTAYLNGW

-260 GGLFIGHRLGEH
+260 GGLFIGRRLGEH

-289 VIWMVFGATLMPML
+289 VIWMVFGATLLPML
-303 PESAALAI
+303 PELMQWQYWLYAI
-311 LALCR
+311 ASLTLLR
-316 CQPHPAADGAG
+316 MLPVWMSLIGTGLKPELKLFIGWFGPRG
-327 LAQPYRYRPQTRA
+327 LASIVFAVMVLQHQPALIGLRA
-340 QALYRLVRAAG
+340 IIATV
-351 PCQHRLC
+351 LC
-358 GDGAA
+358 TIILSVL
-363 KRAGAD
+363 
-369 RPAPHHRHRALHH
+369 LHGLTANPWV
-382 HIERAAARPHRQP
+382 ERFKSR
-395 LGRAFQASLS
+395 
-405 QAAPIKMPPTGGIFF
+405 
-420 RGMGH
+420 

>member
-1 MDTHLLYQNLAVIA
+1 MDASLIYQNLAVIA

-23 IAGRFESKLVNG
+23 IAGRFESRLING
-35 PLLFLLTGWLLGP
+35 PLLFLLMGWLLGP
-48 GGLALLS
+48 GGIELLS
-55 LSIDSAGIKLLAEL
+55 LSIDSDGIKLLAEL
-69 TLVIVLFNDAANTN
+69 TLVIVLFSDAANTN
-83 WQILLANRQL
+83 WQVLLANRSL
-93 PIRLLM
+93 PIRLLL

-105 LIAGALFGHWI
+105 LLAGTLFGRWVY
-116 FPDLPLLEMAIL
+116 PDLPLLELAIL

-148 VPAPVRE
+148 VPAPIRE

-179 SPTEQHT
+179 APTEQHSGT
-186 GTATLAITLMLEEI
+186 GLLAITLLLEEI

-205 VAFVLTSLTIRL
+205 VAWGLTTFTLRL
-217 LKIAYLNGW
+217 LKTSYLNGW

-260 GGLFIGHRLGEH
+260 GGLLMGRKLGEH
-272 KHAYMDSCE
+272 KHAYLDSCE

-303 PESAALAI
+303 AELLHWQYWLYAAASLTLLRMVPVWLSLLGTGLKLELKLFI
-311 LALCR
+311 GWFGPR
-316 CQPHPAADGAG
+316 G
-327 LAQPYRYRPQTRA
+327 LASIVFAVMVLQHEPALLGQRPIIAT
-340 QALYRLVRAAG
+340 V
-351 PCQHRLC
+351 LC
-358 GDGAA
+358 TIILSVI
-363 KRAGAD
+363 
-369 RPAPHHRHRALHH
+369 LHGLT
-382 HIERAAARPHRQP
+382 ANPWVARFKPR
-395 LGRAFQASLS
+395 
-405 QAAPIKMPPTGGIFF
+405 
-420 RGMGH
+420 

>member
-1 MDTHLLYQNLAVIA
+1 MDASLIYQNLAVIA

-23 IAGRFESKLVNG
+23 IAGRFESRLING
-35 PLLFLLTGWLLGP
+35 PLLFLLMGWLLGP
-48 GGLALLS
+48 GGIELLS
-55 LSIDSAGIKLLAEL
+55 LSIDSDGIKLLAEL
-69 TLVIVLFNDAANTN
+69 TLVIVLFSDAANTN
-83 WQILLANRQL
+83 WQVLLANRSL
-93 PIRLLM
+93 PIRLLL

-105 LIAGALFGHWI
+105 LLAGTLFGRWI
-116 FPDLPLLEMAIL
+116 YPDLPLLELAIL

-148 VPAPVRE
+148 VPAPIRE

-179 SPTEQHT
+179 APTEQHT
-186 GTATLAITLMLEEI
+186 GTGLLAITLLLEEI

-205 VAFVLTSLTIRL
+205 VAWGLTTFTLRL
-217 LKIAYLNGW
+217 LKTSYLNGW

-260 GGLFIGHRLGEH
+260 GGLLMGRKLGEH
-272 KHAYMDSCE
+272 KHAYLDSCE

-303 PESAALAI
+303 AELLHWQYWLYAAASLTLLRMLPVWLSLLGTGLKLELKLFI
-311 LALCR
+311 GWFGPR
-316 CQPHPAADGAG
+316 G
-327 LAQPYRYRPQTRA
+327 LASIVFAVMVLQNEPALLGQRPIIAT
-340 QALYRLVRAAG
+340 V
-351 PCQHRLC
+351 LC
-358 GDGAA
+358 TIILSVI
-363 KRAGAD
+363 
-369 RPAPHHRHRALHH
+369 LHGLT
-382 HIERAAARPHRQP
+382 ANPWVARFKPR
-395 LGRAFQASLS
+395 
-405 QAAPIKMPPTGGIFF
+405 
-420 RGMGH
+420 

>member
-1 MDTHLLYQNLAVIA
+1 MDAHLLYQNLAVIA
-15 AFLLIYSL
+15 AFLLVYSL

-48 GGLALLS
+48 GGLELLS

-83 WQILLANRQL
+83 WQVLLANRQL
-93 PIRLLM
+93 PIRLLL

-105 LIAGALFGHWI
+105 LLCGALFGHRI

-179 SPTEQHT
+179 APTEQHA

-217 LKIAYLNGW
+217 LKISYLNGW

-231 RQLTMPGLALLC
+231 RQLTMPGQALLC

-289 VIWMVFGATLMPML
+289 VIWMVFGATLMPIL
-303 PESAALAI
+303 PELQHWQYWLYAI
-311 LALCR
+311 ASLTLLR
-316 CQPHPAADGAG
+316 MVPVWLSLIGTGLKPELKLFIGWFGPRG
-327 LAQPYRYRPQTRA
+327 LASIVFAVMVLQNEPALIGQRPIIAT
-340 QALYRLVRAAG
+340 V
-351 PCQHRLC
+351 PCTIILSVI
-358 GDGAA
+358 
-363 KRAGAD
+363 
-369 RPAPHHRHRALHH
+369 LHGLTANPWV
-382 HIERAAARPHRQP
+382 ERFKPR
-395 LGRAFQASLS
+395 
-405 QAAPIKMPPTGGIFF
+405 
-420 RGMGH
+420 

>member
-1 MDTHLLYQNLAVIA
+1 MDAHLLYQNLAVIA
-15 AFLLIYSL
+15 AFLLVYSL

-48 GGLALLS
+48 GGLELLS

-83 WQILLANRQL
+83 WQVLLANRQL
-93 PIRLLM
+93 PIRLLL

-105 LIAGALFGHWI
+105 LLCGALFGHWI

-179 SPTEQHT
+179 APTEQHA

-217 LKIAYLNGW
+217 LKISYLNGW

-289 VIWMVFGATLMPML
+289 VIWMVFGATLMPIL
-303 PESAALAI
+303 PELLHWQYWLYAFASLTLLRMVPVWLSLI
-311 LALCR
+311 GTGLKPELKLFIGWFGPR
-316 CQPHPAADGAG
+316 G
-327 LAQPYRYRPQTRA
+327 LASIVFAVMVLQNEPSLIGQRPIIAT
-340 QALYRLVRAAG
+340 V
-351 PCQHRLC
+351 LC
-358 GDGAA
+358 TIILSVI
-363 KRAGAD
+363 
-369 RPAPHHRHRALHH
+369 LHGLTANPWV
-382 HIERAAARPHRQP
+382 ERFKPR
-395 LGRAFQASLS
+395 
-405 QAAPIKMPPTGGIFF
+405 
-420 RGMGH
+420 

>member
-1 MDTHLLYQNLAVIA
+1 MDASLIYQNLAVIA

-23 IAGRFESKLVNG
+23 IAGRFESRLING
-35 PLLFLLTGWLLGP
+35 PLLFLLMGWLLGP
-48 GGLALLS
+48 GGIELLS
-55 LSIDSAGIKLLAEL
+55 LSIDSDGIKLLAEL
-69 TLVIVLFNDAANTN
+69 TLVIVLFSDAANTN
-83 WQILLANRQL
+83 WQVLLANRSL
-93 PIRLLM
+93 PIRLLL

-105 LIAGALFGHWI
+105 LLAGTLFGRWI
-116 FPDLPLLEMAIL
+116 YPDLPLLELAIL

-148 VPAPVRE
+148 VPAPIRE

-179 SPTEQHT
+179 APTEQHSGT
-186 GTATLAITLMLEEI
+186 GLLAITLLLEEI

-205 VAFVLTSLTIRL
+205 VAWGLTTFTLRL
-217 LKIAYLNGW
+217 LKTSYLNGW

-260 GGLFIGHRLGEH
+260 GGLLISRKLGEH
-272 KHAYMDSCE
+272 KHAYLDSCE

-303 PESAALAI
+303 AELLHWQYWLYAAASLTLLRMVPVWLSLLGTGLKLELKLFI
-311 LALCR
+311 GWFGPR
-316 CQPHPAADGAG
+316 G
-327 LAQPYRYRPQTRA
+327 LASIVFAVMVLQNEPALLGQRPIIAT
-340 QALYRLVRAAG
+340 V
-351 PCQHRLC
+351 LC
-358 GDGAA
+358 TIILSVT
-363 KRAGAD
+363 
-369 RPAPHHRHRALHH
+369 LHGLT
-382 HIERAAARPHRQP
+382 ANPWVARFKPR
-395 LGRAFQASLS
+395 
-405 QAAPIKMPPTGGIFF
+405 
-420 RGMGH
+420 

>member
-1 MDTHLLYQNLAVIA
+1 MDASLIYQNLAVIA

-23 IAGRFESKLVNG
+23 IAGRFESRLING
-35 PLLFLLTGWLLGP
+35 PLLFLLMGWLLGP
-48 GGLALLS
+48 GGIELLS
-55 LSIDSAGIKLLAEL
+55 LSIDSDGIKLLAEL
-69 TLVIVLFNDAANTN
+69 TLVIVLFSDAANTN
-83 WQILLANRQL
+83 WQVLLANRSL
-93 PIRLLM
+93 PIRLLL

-105 LIAGALFGHWI
+105 LLAGTLFGRWI
-116 FPDLPLLEMAIL
+116 YPDLPLLELAIL

-148 VPAPVRE
+148 VPAPIRE

-179 SPTEQHT
+179 APTEQHSGT
-186 GTATLAITLMLEEI
+186 GLLAITLLLEEI

-205 VAFVLTSLTIRL
+205 VAWGLTTFTLRL
-217 LKIAYLNGW
+217 LKSSYLNGW

-260 GGLFIGHRLGEH
+260 GGLLMGRKLGEH
-272 KHAYMDSCE
+272 KHAYLDSCE

-303 PESAALAI
+303 AELLHWQYWLYAAASLTLLRMVPVWLSLLGTGLKLELKLFI
-311 LALCR
+311 GWFGPR
-316 CQPHPAADGAG
+316 G
-327 LAQPYRYRPQTRA
+327 LASIVFAVMVLQNEPALLGQRPIIAT
-340 QALYRLVRAAG
+340 V
-351 PCQHRLC
+351 LC
-358 GDGAA
+358 TIILSVI
-363 KRAGAD
+363 
-369 RPAPHHRHRALHH
+369 LHGLT
-382 HIERAAARPHRQP
+382 ANPWVARFKPR
-395 LGRAFQASLS
+395 
-405 QAAPIKMPPTGGIFF
+405 
-420 RGMGH
+420 